1 MTWLEIIL
9 LALACL
15 LLGGLIGALM
25 EVHSLHGRMWRRW
38 MIEVDLKR
46 DLEVERAARRQDRE
60 AYDRRVARWR
70 AYATELQDAALSMGL
85 MAAWKAE
92 ADRQAAPFVDS
103 DLGAG

>member
-1 MTWLEIIL
+1 MTWLEICL

-15 LLGGLIGALM
+15 LLGGLIGAMM

-38 MIEVDLKR
+38 MVEVELR
-46 DLEVERAARRQDRE
+46 RALEVEQAARRQDRK

-85 MAAWKAE
+85 MARWKAD

-103 DLGAG
+103 EAAPL